1 MSMASELALIIGG
14 TSGIGKET
22 AKHLV
27 TQAIPV
33 WVTGRDATKLEEV
46 KNVLGKGTE
55 GTALD
60 LLDIAYVYDFISHI
74 EQEKRHIK
82 YLVNA
87 AGTFSPKPFLEMTGK
102 DYDQYMDLNKAFF
115 LITQA
120 VAKNMKAHG
129 GGSIVNIGSILG
141 HRGIPFNSEYCA
153 SKFALRGF
161 SEALRAEL
169 VGIGIDVLMVS
180 PGSTETELF
189 DHLLEQHGQL
199 PWSSQRR
206 VSPDRVARATVTA
219 IGRGRH
225 EVVPSW
231 RGPLLVWLNRLAPWL
246 VDRLMA
252 RYGK

>member
-1 MSMASELALIIGG
+1 MLFRSRTGCGVLPALADVADPRAVAAMFAAIDQRWGRIDVLINNAGVSAHGPFATASAERLTRIMEVNFTAAVELI
-14 TSGIGKET
+14 
-22 AKHLV
+22 
-27 TQAIPV
+27 
-33 WVTGRDATKLEEV
+33 R
-46 KNVLGKGTE
+46 
-55 GTALD
+55 TALP
-60 LLDIAYVYDFISHI
+60 LLSHGNRPI
-74 EQEKRHIK
+74 
-82 YLVNA
+82 
-87 AGTFSPKPFLEMTGK
+87 
-102 DYDQYMDLNKAFF
+102 
-115 LITQA
+115 
-120 VAKNMKAHG
+120 
-129 GGSIVNIGSILG
+129 IVNIGSILG
-141 HRGIPFNSEYCA
+141 PRGIPFNSEYCA